1 LKVARESDNK
11 NVPLSIR
18 VPSLFSV
25 LGAAIVNTNAPQRTL
40 PRSNRLSDAP
50 QAAADQRSRSKSQ
63 FALERL
69 VSPADLSVVF
79 QPIVSM
85 SDGSSFA
92 HEALV
97 RCTVPALAN
106 PLRLFERALEV
117 GCAGRLGRMIREIAV
132 PLSAGNPLFLNVHP
146 QELHESWI
154 VRPDDPIFSH
164 DHVLFLEVTEAMPL
178 KEHELCM
185 SVLRELRSRCNVE
198 LVVDDLGAG
207 YSNLKRILDLE
218 PKVVKLDREL
228 IVNIDRN
235 ARQQRLVTSIVRMC
249 VDLDATVVAEG
260 IETNDEFCAL
270 RDTGVHYG
278 QGFLFARPAYPMP
291 IVTWPP
297 AALKDAKPSIQGVS
311 SYPPPAA

>member
-1 LKVARESDNK
+1 MIIRTSVKSD
-11 NVPLSIR
+11 
-18 VPSLFSV
+18 
-25 LGAAIVNTNAPQRTL
+25 APPRAV

-50 QAAADQRSRSKSQ
+50 QAMLAEAPQALDIPRGRHNSQ

-85 SDGSSFA
+85 TDGELFA

-97 RCTVPALAN
+97 RCSVPALAN
-106 PLRLFERALEV
+106 PLKLFEMALEV

-132 PLSAGNPLFLNVHP
+132 PLSAGRPLFLNVHP
-146 QELHESWI
+146 QELQESWI
-154 VRPDDPIFSH
+154 VGPDDPFFGH
-164 DHVLFLEVTEAMPL
+164 DHVLYVEVTEAMPL
-178 KEHELCM
+178 TQHELCM
-185 SVLRELRSRCNVE
+185 SVLRELRSRCHVE

-228 IVNIDRN
+228 IVNVDRN
-235 ARQQRLVTSIVRMC
+235 PRQQRLVSSIVRLC
-249 VDLDATVVAEG
+249 VDQDATVVAEG
-260 IETNDEFCAL
+260 IETEDEFHAL

-291 IVTWPP
+291 AVTWPP
-297 AALKDAKPSIQGVS
+297 ASFIQEKPGVARVS

>member
-1 LKVARESDNK
+1 LKPDSQ
-11 NVPLSIR
+11 PR
-18 VPSLFSV
+18 VV
-25 LGAAIVNTNAPQRTL
+25 

-50 QAAADQRSRSKSQ
+50 RAQEHSRTRNSSQ
-63 FALERL
+63 PALERL
-69 VSPADLSVVF
+69 VSPADLTVVF

-85 SDGSSFA
+85 ADGSLFA

-97 RCTVPALAN
+97 RCSVPALSN
-106 PLRLFERALEV
+106 PLELFERALAV

-132 PLSAGNPLFLNVHP
+132 PLSAGCPLFLNVHP

-164 DHVLFLEVTEAMPL
+164 DDVLYLEVTEAMPL
-178 KEHELCM
+178 TQHDLCM
-185 SVLRELRSRCNVE
+185 SVLQELRARCNVE

-228 IVNIDRN
+228 IVNVDRN
-235 ARQQRLVTSIVRMC
+235 PRQQRFVASIVRMC

-260 IETNDEFCAL
+260 IETDDEFAAL

-291 IVTWPP
+291 AVSWPP
-297 AALKDAKPSIQGVS
+297 SAGSANVGTEAPAPHKPGLARAS

>member
-1 LKVARESDNK
+1 MA
-11 NVPLSIR
+11 
-18 VPSLFSV
+18 
-25 LGAAIVNTNAPQRTL
+25 
-40 PRSNRLSDAP
+40 
-50 QAAADQRSRSKSQ
+50 
-63 FALERL
+63 
-69 VSPADLSVVF
+69 
-79 QPIVSM
+79 
-85 SDGSSFA
+85 DGSSFA

-97 RCTVPALAN
+97 RCSVPALSN
-106 PLRLFERALEV
+106 PLELFERALAV

-132 PLSAGNPLFLNVHP
+132 PLSAGLPLFLNVHP

-164 DHVLFLEVTEAMPL
+164 DDVLYLEVTEAMPL
-178 KEHELCM
+178 TQHDLCM
-185 SVLRELRSRCNVE
+185 SVLQELRSRCNVE

-228 IVNIDRN
+228 IVNVDRN
-235 ARQQRLVTSIVRMC
+235 PRQQRFIASIVRMC
-249 VDLDATVVAEG
+249 VDLGATVVAEG
-260 IETNDEFCAL
+260 IETEEEFSAL

-291 IVTWPP
+291 AVSWPP
-297 AALKDAKPSIQGVS
+297 SEGSAALEAKSESGEPSDAPRAPGLARAS